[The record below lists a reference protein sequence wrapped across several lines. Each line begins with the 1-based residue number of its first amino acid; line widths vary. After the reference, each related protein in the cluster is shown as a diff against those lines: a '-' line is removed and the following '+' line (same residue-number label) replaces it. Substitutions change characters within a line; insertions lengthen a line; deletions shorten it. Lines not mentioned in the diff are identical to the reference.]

1 MNLLPLEYA
10 CMLVVPMD
18 RRTGPNSGRLCSTV
32 QRFQSGPFAPTRD
45 LGRWSVVHDDRDES
59 DPLENFRRTRAL
71 SEHLDL
77 RGPLL
82 PRVAMLCFVET
93 SQSGR
98 EPIGRVEPSRMNW
111 KRKEKKKKSNCD
123 IKYRVQ
129 RYTAGTRINYLYIK
143 SKNCVYNTELYTRAY
158 IRE

>member
-111 KRKEKKKKSNCD
+111 KEKKRKKNLTVTS
-123 IKYRVQ
+123 
-129 RYTAGTRINYLYIK
+129 
-143 SKNCVYNTELYTRAY
+143 NTEYKDIQLVLVSIIYILNLKTVYTIQNY
-158 IRE
+158 IREHI